1 MKVLLAH
8 NFYRS
13 NAPSGEDGVF
23 RNERQLLE
31 SRGVEVVSYE
41 RFNDDI
47 DDRTLP
53 AKIRVALDTA
63 WSDKSFSELNKILRK
78 ERPDIV
84 HFHNTFP
91 LISPS
96 AYAACRENRIPVVQT
111 LHNYRL
117 ICPGGLLLRDGRP
130 CEACVGRSLYPALR
144 HACYRDS
151 HAATAAV
158 VCMLWRNRMAGAY
171 SRRVDRY
178 IALTQF
184 AARRLIA
191 GGLPAAQLAVKPN
204 FLPNPPQP
212 NVSDNAGHYAIYV
225 GRLTT
230 EKGVKTLISAWRSVP
245 NLPLKIVGDGALSE
259 ELKQAARDAKLP
271 IEFCGFRPHAEVLEL
286 IKSARLQII
295 PSECYEGFPLSVLEA
310 FACGTPVVASRL
322 GGLAEIVEEGV
333 TGVLCTPADPQD
345 LARKINELLAK
356 PEQWQRLR
364 RQALNVFEQRYTA
377 DINFQQLMQIYQ
389 DASKEHLLRYK

>member
-63 WSDKSFSELNKILRK
+63 WSDKSFCELNKILQK

-130 CEACVGRSLYPALR
+130 CEACVGRSLYPAL
-144 HACYRDS
+144 
-151 HAATAAV
+151 
-158 VCMLWRNRMAGAY
+158 
-171 SRRVDRY
+171 
-178 IALTQF
+178 
-184 AARRLIA
+184 
-191 GGLPAAQLAVKPN
+191 
-204 FLPNPPQP
+204 
-212 NVSDNAGHYAIYV
+212 
-225 GRLTT
+225 
-230 EKGVKTLISAWRSVP
+230 
-245 NLPLKIVGDGALSE
+245 
-259 ELKQAARDAKLP
+259 
-271 IEFCGFRPHAEVLEL
+271 
-286 IKSARLQII
+286 
-295 PSECYEGFPLSVLEA
+295 
-310 FACGTPVVASRL
+310 
-322 GGLAEIVEEGV
+322 
-333 TGVLCTPADPQD
+333 
-345 LARKINELLAK
+345 
-356 PEQWQRLR
+356 
-364 RQALNVFEQRYTA
+364 
-377 DINFQQLMQIYQ
+377 
-389 DASKEHLLRYK
+389 